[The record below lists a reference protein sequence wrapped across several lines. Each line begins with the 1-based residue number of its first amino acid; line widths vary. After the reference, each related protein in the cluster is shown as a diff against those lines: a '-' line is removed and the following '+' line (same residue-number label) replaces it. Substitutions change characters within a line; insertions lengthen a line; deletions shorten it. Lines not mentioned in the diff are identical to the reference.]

1 MVETVVSG
9 PEFFFLWRESCLE
22 RFHFEEVFVKDKHIV
37 LGGTFDLDQL
47 VAVSHG
53 VERFSWSSRR
63 RFSPWVLVL
72 SVSDATWAT
81 RLCTGIWDDMPGVI
95 VELHEFAGDIL
106 IDSEDEAEASEVEA
120 SEIPMKPP
128 PLKVNPL

>member
-1 MVETVVSG
+1 
-9 PEFFFLWRESCLE
+9 
-22 RFHFEEVFVKDKHIV
+22 
-37 LGGTFDLDQL
+37 LDQL

-53 VERFSWSSRR
+53 VERFSWSSRHC
-63 RFSPWVLVL
+63 FSPWVLVL
-72 SVSDATWAT
+72 SERFSTWAT

-95 VELHEFAGDIL
+95 VELHEFAGDIW

>member
-1 MVETVVSG
+1 MV
-9 PEFFFLWRESCLE
+9 L
-22 RFHFEEVFVKDKHIV
+22 KD
-37 LGGTFDLDQL
+37 F
-47 VAVSHG
+47 HG
-53 VERFSWSSRR
+53 VPGIVFPHGFWC
-63 RFSPWVLVL
+63 FLKDFP
-72 SVSDATWAT
+72 TWAT

-95 VELHEFAGDIL
+95 VELHEFAGDEL